1 MKKEKTILL
10 TYYIKNT
17 DEQTK
22 NAFNIVPYKSTELT
36 ISEDRLVQ
44 LIEADMKNM
53 GMLMKSVMA
62 ELKDKADGSA
72 VNKAVKEFLSGK

>member
-22 NAFNIVPYKSTELT
+22 NAF
-36 ISEDRLVQ
+36 
-44 LIEADMKNM
+44 DMSPTSRQN
-53 GMLMKSVMA
+53 LR
-62 ELKDKADGSA
+62 
-72 VNKAVKEFLSGK
+72 

>member
-36 ISEDRLVQ
+36 ISEDRLV
-44 LIEADMKNM
+44 
-53 GMLMKSVMA
+53 
-62 ELKDKADGSA
+62 
-72 VNKAVKEFLSGK
+72 

>member
-22 NAFNIVPYKSTELT
+22 NAFNTVPYKSTELT
-36 ISEDRLVQ
+36 ISDDRLVQ
-44 LIEADMKNM
+44 LIEADMK
-53 GMLMKSVMA
+53 KCP
-62 ELKDKADGSA
+62 
-72 VNKAVKEFLSGK
+72 FICPR